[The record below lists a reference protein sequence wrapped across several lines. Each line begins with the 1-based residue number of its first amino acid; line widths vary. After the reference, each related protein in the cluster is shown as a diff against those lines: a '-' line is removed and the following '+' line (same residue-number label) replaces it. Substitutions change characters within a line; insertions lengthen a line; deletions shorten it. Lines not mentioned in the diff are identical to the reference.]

1 MPDRE
6 TVPALFEPDSR
17 RPSALAF
24 VDSVHTVRLPLSALG
39 RTVELSVA
47 QIRGSQGG
55 SEPLRTMYLTDAN
68 TSFSV
73 TVSVASVLR
82 MGGELAPL
90 CIVGLGYDV
99 GDVFNDAAAFERWH
113 QQRVDDYL
121 PAGAEVPGA
130 PTMRGNAERFRE
142 ALFDEIVPFVESN
155 FPVSATDRIF
165 AATPSGA
172 SLASSRSSPDPACS
186 APAPRSVPRFR
197 SSRPAWAMSL
207 LNCDKRTQTSTAAC
221 TCSPLATTSPASRK
235 RLRALPPD
243 SGRSP
248 SLGSASPS
256 GRSKA
261 SRISPAASP
270 RSAGSCVRSRRPRRG
285 LGLRNPLTPTIAHWL
300 TRAVA

>member
-155 FPVSATDRIF
+155 FPVSATDRIIRGNSLGGLF
-165 AATPSGA
+165 GLFSFLTRPGVFRTCAAVSPAIPFFEAGLGDVAAQLRQTNPDFDGSVHL
-172 SLASSRSSPDPACS
+172 LASSDDLPGFAE
-186 APAPRSVPRFR
+186 A
-197 SSRPAWAMSL
+197 
-207 LNCDKRTQTSTAAC
+207 TAR
-221 TCSPLATTSPASRK
+221 LATRLGSLAFP
-235 RLRALPPD
+235 RLRVTIGTLEGESHL
-243 SGRSP
+243 SG
-248 SLGSASPS
+248 GVAAV
-256 GRSKA
+256 GRVLRQVA
-261 SRISPAASP
+261 PAAS
-270 RSAGSCVRSRRPRRG
+270 RAG
-285 LGLRNPLTPTIAHWL
+285 A
-300 TRAVA
+300 A